1 MGLFEQYPI
10 LLVVLVIGVI
20 EGWSALKTAVRRLYG
35 RRTRTGSR

>member
-10 LLVVLVIGVI
+10 LLVVLIIGVI
-20 EGWSALKTAVRRLYG
+20 EGWSALKNAVRRLYS